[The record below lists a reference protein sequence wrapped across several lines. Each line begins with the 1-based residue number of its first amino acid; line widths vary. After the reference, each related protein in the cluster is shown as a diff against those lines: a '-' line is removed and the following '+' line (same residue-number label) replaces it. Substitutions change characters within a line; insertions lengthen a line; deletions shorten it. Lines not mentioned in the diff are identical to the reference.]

1 MSFRNGRDP
10 TLWDLMTAKKEDKT
24 HYIEP
29 GKRVLV
35 MKYKEKNYYGDLLP
49 NILRRDKAFKKEFGK
64 RFDLMQ
70 TNSFKE
76 FEYKPKQSKYFSQGK
91 YPQSI
96 IILNYIDIYGF
107 KNEYI
112 YI

>member
-1 MSFRNGRDP
+1 
-10 TLWDLMTAKKEDKT
+10 
-24 HYIEP
+24 
-29 GKRVLV
+29 
-35 MKYKEKNYYGDLLP
+35 
-49 NILRRDKAFKKEFGK
+49 
-64 RFDLMQ
+64 MQ

-112 YI
+112 YIKKIINIKIINRIEYIYIYNTHI

>member
-1 MSFRNGRDP
+1 MCK
-10 TLWDLMTAKKEDKT
+10 M
-24 HYIEP
+24 
-29 GKRVLV
+29 
-35 MKYKEKNYYGDLLP
+35 LLP
-49 NILRRDKAFKKEFGK
+49 PTFEVDHIVELCDGGKDEYSNLQALCPNCHALKTRANILRRDKAFKKEFGK